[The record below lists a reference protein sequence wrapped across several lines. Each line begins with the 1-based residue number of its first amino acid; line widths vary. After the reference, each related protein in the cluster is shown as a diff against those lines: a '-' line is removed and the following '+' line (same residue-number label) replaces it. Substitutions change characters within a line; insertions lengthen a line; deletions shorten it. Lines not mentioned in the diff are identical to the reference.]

1 MTEWLPAS
9 TRIAHYQDKSAR
21 DAKRA
26 REYRNGKK
34 CVMNGIFAEAA
45 ATDAAK
51 GRTMLFDLISQ
62 KLPADFTGMLKLD

>member
-1 MTEWLPAS
+1 MAEWLPAS
-9 TRIAHYQDKSAR
+9 TRITHYQDKSAR

-34 CVMNGIFAEAA
+34 RVMNGIFAEAA
-45 ATDAAK
+45 AIDAAK

-62 KLPADFTGMLKLD
+62 KLPANYTGVLKMD